1 MEMLDSINSEPYG
14 YIKHE
19 KDDLNIISIN
29 EVEDTK
35 VQELNT

>member
-1 MEMLDSINSEPYG
+1 MLDSVNCEPYG

-19 KDDLNIISIN
+19 KDDLTNISIS